1 MNHTLFMTCVPEA
14 LDETTL
20 YNARREPRLN
30 YENQY
35 EYLSGECLSNMR
47 ACLEIVAP
55 PAVEEWGA
63 AGQLG
68 KESVTYLC
76 LQYSAGVSIQALA
89 QFYPASIWAWEEF
102 RRHKQEWHASADF
115 VESRSNRVPALSF
128 ADQEYGYYALPLACL
143 GLLLGHKALMPRL
156 CRVWDY
162 VNEEL
167 NYFDILLENL
177 VRPYVP
183 GRNKVAQQYT
193 RHLPYRKLDK
203 VFKASPDKRPALM
216 QKYLDEW
223 YHASRREPYHNMDQR
238 LSFVGYWSWES
249 AAVTWL
255 LGIDDSSYRH
265 MDFYPRDLADFARQF
280 DNSPIPADPVLSARP
295 GQPCPRA
302 GVWFAPHLRMKEVSM
317 KLGEPMPSEQVGPTG
332 GVVWYF
338 RG

>member
-1 MNHTLFMTCVPEA
+1 MNKQQFLARVPAPLEESA
-14 LDETTL
+14 L
-20 YNARREPRLN
+20 YKRRREPRLN
-30 YENQY
+30 YEQQY
-35 EYLSGECLSNMR
+35 EYLSKECLSNIR
-47 ACLEIVAP
+47 ACLDIVEP
-55 PAVEEWGA
+55 PAVGEWGA

-68 KESVTYLC
+68 KESITYIC
-76 LQYSAGVSIQALA
+76 LHYSAGLDLDALA
-89 QFYPASIWAWEEF
+89 QVYPASVWAWEEYLRSF
-102 RRHKQEWHASADF
+102 QPYNDSA
-115 VESRSNRVPALSF
+115 ESAAKGNSRIPALSF

-203 VFKASPDKRPALM
+203 VFEASPDKRPALM
-216 QKYLDEW
+216 QQYLHDW
-223 YHASRREPYHNMDQR
+223 YHASRREPYHDMDQR

-255 LGIDDSSYRH
+255 LGIDDSGYRH

-302 GVWFAPHLRMKEVSM
+302 GIWFAPHLRMKEVSM

-332 GVVWYF
+332 GVIWYF

>member
-1 MNHTLFMTCVPEA
+1 
-14 LDETTL
+14 
-20 YNARREPRLN
+20 
-30 YENQY
+30 
-35 EYLSGECLSNMR
+35 
-47 ACLEIVAP
+47 
-55 PAVEEWGA
+55 
-63 AGQLG
+63 
-68 KESVTYLC
+68 
-76 LQYSAGVSIQALA
+76 
-89 QFYPASIWAWEEF
+89 
-102 RRHKQEWHASADF
+102 
-115 VESRSNRVPALSF
+115 
-128 ADQEYGYYALPLACL
+128 
-143 GLLLGHKALMPRL
+143 RL

-183 GRNKVAQQYT
+183 GRNRVAQQYT

-216 QKYLDEW
+216 QQYLHDW
-223 YHASRREPYHNMDQR
+223 YHASRREPYHDMDQR

-302 GVWFAPHLRMKEVSM
+302 GIWFAPHLRMKEVSM

-332 GVVWYF
+332 GVIWYF